1 MTALKRA
8 YGTAKEPVRHATVS
22 TAGTQHVFSC
32 AIYTSFL
39 ELRFLF
45 SDFIL
50 SNYITV
56 RNV

>member
-1 MTALKRA
+1 MMTRKRA

-22 TAGTQHVFSC
+22 TVGTQHVFSC
-32 AIYTSFL
+32 VIYTSFL

-50 SNYITV
+50 SSYFTV

>member
-22 TAGTQHVFSC
+22 NVGTQHVFSC
-32 AIYTSFL
+32 AIYTSLWSYGFY
-39 ELRFLF
+39 F